1 MKIES
6 NGVGRVASRWRMVA
20 HHDRTKVQSPNRLG
34 RDEDAVRRGLLI
46 LNGRGR
52 GVVRLV
58 LRAPVDLFTLA
69 FGVWSIEIF

>member
-1 MKIES
+1 MAW
-6 NGVGRVASRWRMVA
+6 VASHPDGGWSRI
-20 HHDRTKVQSPNRLG
+20 TTEPKCKVQTAS
-34 RDEDAVRRGLLI
+34 DEDAVRRGLLI

-52 GVVRLV
+52 GVVGLV